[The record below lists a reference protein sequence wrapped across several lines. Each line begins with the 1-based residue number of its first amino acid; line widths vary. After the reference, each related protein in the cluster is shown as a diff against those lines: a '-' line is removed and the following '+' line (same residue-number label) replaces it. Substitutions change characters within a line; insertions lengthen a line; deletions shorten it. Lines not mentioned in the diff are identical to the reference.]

1 MLKNL
6 YLVRHA
12 KAQQQSID
20 NTDFSRELADRGLRD
35 ASLVGSYFKEQGF
48 LVDMIISS
56 PAARALATAELMAQQ
71 MGYKLESIHTN
82 EELYMA
88 SVRTFLQV
96 VNQLKDN
103 WDSVMITSHDPTV
116 TYLGEHLSN
125 AEVGHM
131 PTGSAMA
138 ISFDTDSWEEISENS
153 GSLVSFITPRKIK
166 DGVQ

>member
-1 MLKNL
+1 MAKNL

-35 ASLVGSYFKEQGF
+35 ASLVGSYFKQQGF
-48 LVDMIISS
+48 SVDMIISS

-71 MGYKLESIHTN
+71 MEYKLQAIHTN

-96 VNQLKDN
+96 VNQLKDEWN
-103 WDSVMITSHDPTV
+103 SVLITSHDPAV
-116 TYLGEHLSN
+116 TYLGEYLSD

-131 PTGSAMA
+131 TTGSVMA
-138 ISFDTDSWEEISENS
+138 ISFETDSWAEVSENS
-153 GSLVSFITPRKIK
+153 GSLESFITPRKIK
-166 DGVQ
+166 DRIL

>member
-1 MLKNL
+1 MSKNL

-88 SVRTFLQV
+88 SVRTFLRV

-138 ISFDTDSWEEISENS
+138 ISFDTDSWAEISENS
-153 GSLVSFITPRKIK
+153 GSLASFITPRKIK

>member
-1 MLKNL
+1 MSKKL

-20 NTDFSRELADRGLRD
+20 NTDFSRMLSERGMRD
-35 ASLVGSYFKEQGF
+35 ASLVGDYCKQHGYS
-48 LVDMIISS
+48 VDMIISS
-56 PAARALATAELMAQQ
+56 PAARAFATAELMAQQ
-71 MGYKLESIHTN
+71 MEHNLEGIHTN

-96 VNQLKDN
+96 VNQLKDD
-103 WDSVMITSHDPTV
+103 WESVLITSHDPTV

-131 PTGSAMA
+131 PTGSMMA
-138 ISFDTDSWEEISENS
+138 INFETDSWAEVSENT
-153 GSLVSFITPRKIK
+153 GTLESFVTPRKIK

>member
-1 MLKNL
+1 MAKKLF
-6 YLVRHA
+6 LVRHA

-20 NTDFSRELADRGLRD
+20 NSDFSRELADRGLRD
-35 ASLVGSYFKEQGF
+35 ASLVGSYFMEQGYQ
-48 LVDMIISS
+48 VDMIISS

-71 MGYKLESIHTN
+71 MEYKLAGIHTN

-96 VNQLKDN
+96 VNQLKDE
-103 WDSVMITSHDPTV
+103 WQGVMITSHDPTV
-116 TYLGEHLSN
+116 TYLGEYLSN

-131 PTGSAMA
+131 PTGSAMV
-138 ISFDTDSWEEISENS
+138 INFDTDNWAEISEKS
-153 GSLVSFITPRKIK
+153 GSLEAFITPRKIK

>member
-1 MLKNL
+1 MSKNL
-6 YLVRHA
+6 FLVRHA

-35 ASLVGSYFKEQGF
+35 ASLVGSYFKENNY

-71 MGYKLESIHTN
+71 MDYKIEAIHTN

-96 VNQLKDN
+96 INQLKDEWN
-103 WDSVMITSHDPTV
+103 GVMITSHDPTV

-131 PTGSAMA
+131 PTGSAMV
-138 ISFDTDSWEEISENS
+138 IRFDTDSWSEISENS
-153 GSLVSFITPRKIK
+153 GTLEAFITPRKIK
-166 DGVQ
+166 DGEQ

>member
-1 MLKNL
+1 MSKKL

-35 ASLVGSYFKEQGF
+35 ASLVGSYFKENGY

-71 MGYKLESIHTN
+71 MEYRIEGIHTN

-96 VNQLKDN
+96 INQLKDEWN
-103 WDSVMITSHDPTV
+103 GVMITSHDPAV

-125 AEVGHM
+125 AEVVDL
-131 PTGSAMA
+131 T
-138 ISFDTDSWEEISENS
+138 T
-153 GSLVSFITPRKIK
+153 
-166 DGVQ
+166 

>member
-1 MLKNL
+1 MSKKL

-12 KAQQQSID
+12 KAKRESVD

-35 ASLVGSYFKEQGF
+35 ASLVGSYFKEHGY

-71 MGYKLESIHTN
+71 IDYKMEGIHTN

-96 VNQLKDN
+96 VNQLKDE
-103 WDSVMITSHDPTV
+103 WQGVLITSHDPAV
-116 TYLGEHLSN
+116 TYLGEYLSK

-131 PTGSAMA
+131 PTGSAMV
-138 ISFDTDSWEEISENS
+138 IDFESDSWAEISENS
-153 GSLVSFITPRKIK
+153 GSLDAFITPRKIK